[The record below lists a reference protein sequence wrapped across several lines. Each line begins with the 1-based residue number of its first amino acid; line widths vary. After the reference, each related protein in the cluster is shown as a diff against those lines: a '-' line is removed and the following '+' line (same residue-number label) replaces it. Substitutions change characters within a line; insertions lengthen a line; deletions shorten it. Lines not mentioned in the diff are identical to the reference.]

1 MKLAPET
8 ARRGARSSRST
19 GRACA
24 LAALAPARSAGG
36 RAARLRVGPMPGRAA
51 RGLGGALLKDGATR
65 ASDDHW
71 RYRRAL
77 PTGFLAPWRAGQCA
91 RPGGRGGRAARPA
104 RRARCPWSRG
114 RRPRRRADQSWPRP
128 ARSTACCVTGA
139 CYRPGSGAPWRTGGT
154 QGGRQ
159 VPAGTR
165 CRGGPCLGATPDQAR
180 RLAAESAPPFRAGE
194 AEPTRHAERLERRTN
209 PRRVRRCTWARRV
222 GDRMNPQQKESKR
235 TRSPRRSWS
244 LVERG
249 RERTRAARAW
259 PRSPPRFASQATAWP
274 PADSRQHT
282 SRSGSGS
289 WQLIAA

>member
-1 MKLAPET
+1 M
-8 ARRGARSSRST
+8 ARPARPTTTGVTGARYRPGSWLLGAPGSAQGRAAVAVELLDPRVGLDARGRAAGDLGVALIRAGRGPRVRQPVALPASAT
-19 GRACA
+19 GRVLALPGA
-24 LAALAPARSAGG
+24 LAALKA
-36 RAARLRVGPMPGRAA
+36 
-51 RGLGGALLKDGATR
+51 
-65 ASDDHW
+65 
-71 RYRRAL
+71 
-77 PTGFLAPWRAGQCA
+77 
-91 RPGGRGGRAARPA
+91 
-104 RRARCPWSRG
+104 
-114 RRPRRRADQSWPRP
+114 
-128 ARSTACCVTGA
+128 
-139 CYRPGSGAPWRTGGT
+139 
-154 QGGRQ
+154 GRQ
-159 VPAGTR
+159 VPAGAR

-209 PRRVRRCTWARRV
+209 PRRVRRCTQARRV